1 MITDPV
7 FYFHLFW
14 LPGYM
19 QEKLGLS
26 LPQLGAVAWIPS
38 LVACATII
46 AAGRWSDAKVAAG
59 AAILPTRMKLFV
71 LSSFLAPIGALTT
84 FAPNIA
90 VAFVI
95 ITLVTIVAQMW
106 FFSYGVVVSELFPGG
121 AGSVTGIIGA
131 CGATGGLI
139 MNVVS
144 GPMIQNFGYTGVF
157 IGLALL
163 HPVGA
168 VILSRVLKTKA

>member
-1 MITDPV
+1 
-7 FYFHLFW
+7 
-14 LPGYM
+14 
-19 QEKLGLS
+19 
-26 LPQLGAVAWIPS
+26 
-38 LVACATII
+38 
-46 AAGRWSDAKVAAG
+46 
-59 AAILPTRMKLFV
+59 MKLFV

-131 CGATGGLI
+131 CGAAGGLI

-144 GPMIQNFGYTGVF
+144 GPIIQNVGYAPVF
-157 IGLALL
+157 IVLAFL
-163 HPVGA
+163 HPIGA
-168 VILSRVLKTKA
+168 LILTRILQAKTQPALPAG